1 MVLARAPRASSRR
14 SDRRRSFR
22 GSRDA
27 PLVTALTSAGL
38 LSPGP
43 QLACQPPHASAV
55 APPSASAPYSRS
67 PTLEV
72 ATSSSGFGLPSAS
85 PTGVQVV
92 NPGAGDAIPPRQ
104 RPVLAVSHDLD
115 GVTAHGPT
123 FLAALRRPW
132 VAASPRPPI
141 GAGALPAPRI
151 CTGGLASP
159 SNPALQGSGTLAR
172 RPEYPLLLPIMGFIE
187 FQAFLVWARPPPGVG
202 SLPSLSIPSM
212 HSCPSEP
219 SLPAVAATHPR
230 CHPTAGRTPVS
241 RVPPSRPLAPRFTPL
256 HAPLAVG
263 STLWLLLP
271 RSSLHG
277 CVAGA
282 SRPASS
288 RLLRSGALAPVRT
301 SRIGLASPRCR
312 RISSTSGYFRR

>member
-85 PTGVQVV
+85 PKGVQVV

-123 FLAALRRPW
+123 FLAALRCRW
-132 VAASPRPPI
+132 VATSPRPPI
-141 GAGALPAPRI
+141 CAEALAAPRD
-151 CTGGLASP
+151 CAGELASP
-159 SNPALQGSGTLAR
+159 SNPAPQEARTHAR
-172 RPEYPLLLPIMGFIE
+172 RREHQLLLPIMGFIE
-187 FQAFLVWARPPPGVG
+187 FQA
-202 SLPSLSIPSM
+202 
-212 HSCPSEP
+212 SCD
-219 SLPAVAATHPR
+219 
-230 CHPTAGRTPVS
+230 
-241 RVPPSRPLAPRFTPL
+241 
-256 HAPLAVG
+256 
-263 STLWLLLP
+263 WD
-271 RSSLHG
+271 
-277 CVAGA
+277 
-282 SRPASS
+282 
-288 RLLRSGALAPVRT
+288 
-301 SRIGLASPRCR
+301 
-312 RISSTSGYFRR
+312 